1 MEEKRIKIP
10 CNKKVRDYTINNLK
24 KLCGLTVSRAYEKFI
39 EKGAISVEESLAP
52 DNRIEQLIK
61 LINRFTIPKSVPVRP
76 VDKRHMEQFRE
87 RWKKHLE
94 SLPVN
99 NAADSK
105 PVYLIDAVNRILKRR
120 KSRIQCTRIHL
131 MWHLDL
137 QGEDHM
143 IPEEIATAITKFG
156 LSDWSDVRPLIDNSQ
171 YNIRI
176 SGNGT
181 KEIEQEEFLKAIEF
195 IYQIPNFHVDEGM
208 KERILNDIKVLQDF
222 FRDKLED
229 LCDDCKDRFER
240 SPLRILDCKADADK
254 PYMADAPK
262 ITDCLCEECQDHF
275 HKVQHFLT
283 EAGVEFELDARLVRG
298 LDYYTKTAFEIK
310 YPPLGAQSAVAG
322 GGRYDGLI
330 EEIGGNPTPAVGFAT
345 GLERVL
351 LALEKQNLLPE
362 MDTKTDAFVVALGEE
377 AQGAAFKLLTKLRQA
392 GLKAGMDYAGRSMKA
407 QMKQAN
413 KANARFALIIGEDEV
428 KEACVQLKDM
438 EKSEQEK
445 VSFDNIIE
453 KLCAEVK
460 G

>member
-1 MEEKRIKIP
+1 MLTNAPRGTKDILPDTVGQWTYVEEKI
-10 CNKKVRDYTINNLK
+10 RDLCARYGYKEIRTPMFEHTELFHRGIGEGTDVVDKEMYTFTDRGDRSITLRPEN
-24 KLCGLTVSRAYEKFI
+24 TASAVRAYLQNKLYGDNSLTKLFYIGSMFRYDRPQAGRMREFHQFGVEALGESNPAVDAEIIMLAMDLLGGLGLKDL
-39 EKGAISVEESLAP
+39 KLSLNSVGC
-52 DNRIEQLIK
+52 
-61 LINRFTIPKSVPVRP
+61 PKCRP
-76 VDKRHMEQFRE
+76 VYR
-87 RWKKHLE
+87 
-94 SLPVN
+94 
-99 NAADSK
+99 
-105 PVYLIDAVNRILKRR
+105 
-120 KSRIQCTRIHL
+120 
-131 MWHLDL
+131 
-137 QGEDHM
+137 
-143 IPEEIATAITKFG
+143 
-156 LSDWSDVRPLIDNSQ
+156 
-171 YNIRI
+171 
-176 SGNGT
+176 
-181 KEIEQEEFLKAIEF
+181 
-195 IYQIPNFHVDEGM
+195 
-208 KERILNDIKVLQDF
+208 KVLQDY

-229 LCDDCKDRFER
+229 LCDDCQDRFER

-262 ITDCLCEECQDHF
+262 ITDCLCEECQEHF

-351 LALEKQNLLPE
+351 LALEKQDLLPE

-377 AQGAAFKLLTKLRQA
+377 AQGAAFKLLTQLRQA
-392 GLKAGMDYAGRSMKA
+392 GLKASMDYAGRSMKA

-438 EKSEQEK
+438 EKSEQQK
-445 VSFDNIIE
+445 VSFDNIVN

>member
-1 MEEKRIKIP
+1 MLTNAPRGTKDILPDTVGQWTYVEEKI
-10 CNKKVRDYTINNLK
+10 RDLCARYGYKEIRTPMFEHTELFHRGIGEGTDVVDKEMYTFTDRGDRSITLRPEN
-24 KLCGLTVSRAYEKFI
+24 TASAVRAYLQNKLYGDSSLTKLFYIGSMFRYDRPQAGRMREFHQFGVEALGESNPAVDAEIIMLAMDLLGGLGLKDL
-39 EKGAISVEESLAP
+39 KLSLNSVGC
-52 DNRIEQLIK
+52 
-61 LINRFTIPKSVPVRP
+61 PKCRP
-76 VDKRHMEQFRE
+76 VYR
-87 RWKKHLE
+87 
-94 SLPVN
+94 
-99 NAADSK
+99 
-105 PVYLIDAVNRILKRR
+105 
-120 KSRIQCTRIHL
+120 
-131 MWHLDL
+131 
-137 QGEDHM
+137 
-143 IPEEIATAITKFG
+143 
-156 LSDWSDVRPLIDNSQ
+156 
-171 YNIRI
+171 
-176 SGNGT
+176 
-181 KEIEQEEFLKAIEF
+181 
-195 IYQIPNFHVDEGM
+195 
-208 KERILNDIKVLQDF
+208 KVLQDF

-262 ITDCLCEECQDHF
+262 ITDCLCEECQNHF

>member
-1 MEEKRIKIP
+1 MLTNAPRGTKDILPDTVGQWTYVEEKI
-10 CNKKVRDYTINNLK
+10 RDLCARYGYKEIRTPMFEHTELFHRGIGEGTDVVDKEMYTFTDRGDRSITLRPEN
-24 KLCGLTVSRAYEKFI
+24 TASAVRAYLQNKLYGDSSLVKLFYIGSMFRYDRPQAGRMREFHQFGVEALGESNPAVDAEIIMLAMDLLGGLGLKDL
-39 EKGAISVEESLAP
+39 KLSLNSVGC
-52 DNRIEQLIK
+52 
-61 LINRFTIPKSVPVRP
+61 PKCRP
-76 VDKRHMEQFRE
+76 VYR
-87 RWKKHLE
+87 
-94 SLPVN
+94 
-99 NAADSK
+99 
-105 PVYLIDAVNRILKRR
+105 
-120 KSRIQCTRIHL
+120 
-131 MWHLDL
+131 
-137 QGEDHM
+137 
-143 IPEEIATAITKFG
+143 
-156 LSDWSDVRPLIDNSQ
+156 
-171 YNIRI
+171 
-176 SGNGT
+176 
-181 KEIEQEEFLKAIEF
+181 
-195 IYQIPNFHVDEGM
+195 
-208 KERILNDIKVLQDF
+208 KVLQDF

-362 MDTKTDAFVVALGEE
+362 MDTQTDAFVVALGEE

-438 EKSEQEK
+438 EKSEQQK
-445 VSFDNIIE
+445 VSFDNIVE